1 MFATSSSPSSDSLQD
16 ISTLSLVVR
25 LITSLTPS
33 MSEPAVLANSFEL
46 LCAFDEVVSLG
57 YKENASLQQIRNVL
71 EGESHE
77 EKIQD
82 IIARVSS
89 PYAVKH
95 IHLSVSG

>member
-1 MFATSSSPSSDSLQD
+1 
-16 ISTLSLVVR
+16 
-25 LITSLTPS
+25 

-57 YKENASLQQIRNVL
+57 YKENVSLQQIRNVL

-82 IIARVSS
+82 IIARVRRLERALKQSS
-89 PYAVKH
+89 
-95 IHLSVSG
+95 

>member
-1 MFATSSSPSSDSLQD
+1 
-16 ISTLSLVVR
+16 LSLVVR

>member
-1 MFATSSSPSSDSLQD
+1 
-16 ISTLSLVVR
+16 
-25 LITSLTPS
+25 

-77 EKIQD
+77 EKIQE
-82 IIARVSS
+82 IIARVSAIFDIYVH
-89 PYAVKH
+89 P
-95 IHLSVSG
+95 LSYVFITEQRGRG

>member
-1 MFATSSSPSSDSLQD
+1 
-16 ISTLSLVVR
+16 
-25 LITSLTPS
+25 

-46 LCAFDEVVSLG
+46 LCAFDEVISLG